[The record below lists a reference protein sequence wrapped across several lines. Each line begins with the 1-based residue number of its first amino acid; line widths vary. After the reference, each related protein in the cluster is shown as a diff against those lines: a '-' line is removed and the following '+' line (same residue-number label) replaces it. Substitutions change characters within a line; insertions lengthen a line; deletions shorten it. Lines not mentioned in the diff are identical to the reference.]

1 MSIGAILHVLN
12 HSKALQS
19 HQTILVQ
26 LANHANDAGVAWPSV
41 ATLAAK
47 TGYKRKWIE
56 AVLAELE
63 TLGEYRREK
72 VWRGY
77 RYQLY
82 VYDTKKR
89 TCSCALTDH
98 DGQDAADHGQLIPI
112 HGQLLLGHGQVL
124 PSHGQSSVANATS
137 QKPNAHDPCSDPC
150 LNLKSEPG
158 DGWLTHED
166 TAETETTVHVFVRFN
181 GIYGWCERCHQ
192 QAQPGPCTQAS
203 A

>member
-1 MSIGAILHVLN
+1 MSIGAILHVLQ

-41 ATLAAK
+41 TTLMAK
-47 TGYKRKWIE
+47 TGYKRRWIE
-56 AVLAELE
+56 MVLEELHQ
-63 TLGEYRREK
+63 LGECRREK
-72 VWRGY
+72 VGRGY
-77 RYQLY
+77 RYQLF
-82 VYDTKKR
+82 VYDTKKK
-89 TCSCALTDH
+89 TCTCAVSASIESDH
-98 DGQDAADHGQLIPI
+98 DAHAQLVPEQA
-112 HGQLLLGHGQVL
+112 QLLPGYVQLL
-124 PSHGQSSVANATS
+124 PRYAQSSVANSPS
-137 QKPNAHDPCSDPC
+137 QKPNASDPCSDPC

-158 DGWLTHED
+158 DVWLAPESE
-166 TAETETTVHVFVRFN
+166 ETETTAHVFVRFN